1 MLGATLS
8 TGTISDKITLQEKI
22 LHSLDYGKLYC
33 DFKNEY
39 PFVQEEGLDERTC
52 YLRVEQVK
60 KYLQDTFSIK
70 RNPEWFVSIAVD
82 SSILFD
88 NVDDIVIQAL
98 SSAEIF
104 NSFSL
109 LRREEIELIIAGKL
123 KNLKE
128 ITAIYTQRY
137 KTELQILVFLNSETY
152 DNELMYRLLDVEY
165 DLQQQIRDP
174 LLAFS
179 YIPKIYENRR
189 EIVHPN
195 ANLIFERQI

>member
-1 MLGATLS
+1 MVGATLS
-8 TGTISDKITLQEKI
+8 TATISDKITLQEKI
-22 LHSLDYGKLYC
+22 VRSLDYGKLYC

-39 PFVQEEGLDERTC
+39 PFVQEEDLNEQTC
-52 YLRVEQVK
+52 YLRVTQVK
-60 KYLQDTFSIK
+60 KYFQDTLSIK
-70 RNPEWFVSIAVD
+70 RNTEWFVSIAVD
-82 SSILFD
+82 SSVLTEDI
-88 NVDDIVIQAL
+88 DDIVIQAL

-104 NSFSL
+104 NSLSL

-123 KNLKE
+123 KDVSE

-137 KTELQILVFLNSETY
+137 RAELQIIVFLNSETY
-152 DNELMYRLLDVEY
+152 NNELMYRLLDIEY

-179 YIPKIYENRR
+179 YIPKIYQNRR